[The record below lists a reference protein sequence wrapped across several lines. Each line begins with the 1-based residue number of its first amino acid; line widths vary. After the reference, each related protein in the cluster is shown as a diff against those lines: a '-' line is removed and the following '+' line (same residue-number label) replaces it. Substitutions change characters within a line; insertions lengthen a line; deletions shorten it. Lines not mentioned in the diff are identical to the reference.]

1 MGIKI
6 AGTLFQ
12 KEIYIIIII
21 IIIIITIVL
30 LLLYWKGRMP
40 ILALEEDITSIFQ
53 GCL

>member
-6 AGTLFQ
+6 ASTLFQ

-21 IIIIITIVL
+21 IITIV